1 MRIGISFGL
10 GKRVR
15 VGASVGSN
23 GRPRLWARER
33 ITKHVSIT
41 ESTGVGKRRRKR
53 CPGGPGRAATERTLP
68 T

>member
-33 ITKHVSIT
+33 IGKRTYIS
-41 ESTGVGKRRRKR
+41 ESTGLGGKKKRRR
-53 CPGGPGRAATERTLP
+53 
-68 T
+68 